1 MQYKTENGKGATD
14 VTGDLSLSWEES
26 PDQKTWTFK
35 LDPKVKFADG
45 SAVSAEAVKI
55 SFERLLKI
63 GQGPA
68 EAYPSDLKV
77 EAVDA
82 HTVRFTLSV
91 PFAPF
96 LYTLAND
103 GASIINPAVL
113 SKHSADDGKGWLA
126 ENTAGSGH
134 YQVQRWQK
142 GQQVVL
148 VPNPHYSG
156 SAPAFK
162 HVSVKI
168 IGESATRRL
177 QL

>member
-1 MQYKTENGKGATD
+1 MA
-14 VTGDLSLSWEES
+14 LSWEAS
-26 PDQKTWTFK
+26 PDQKVWTFK
-35 LDPKVKFADG
+35 LDPKAKFADD
-45 SAVSAEAVKI
+45 SAVTADAVKI

-82 HTVRFTLSV
+82 HTVRFTLSA

-113 SKHSADDGKGWLA
+113 STHSADEGKGWLA
-126 ENTAGSGH
+126 ENTAGSGP
-134 YQVQRWQK
+134 YMVQC
-142 GQQVVL
+142 
-148 VPNPHYSG
+148 
-156 SAPAFK
+156 
-162 HVSVKI
+162 
-168 IGESATRRL
+168 
-177 QL
+177 